1 MSNISRSGSTADDWK
16 SKPLSRPFRI
26 PNQREGSVKNNES
39 EIVVLRNKL
48 KKLEERIEALE
59 A

>member
-1 MSNISRSGSTADDWK
+1 MDDWR
-16 SKPLSRPFRI
+16 SKPLNKRFGI
-26 PNQREGSVKNNES
+26 PSQRQGSVKNNES